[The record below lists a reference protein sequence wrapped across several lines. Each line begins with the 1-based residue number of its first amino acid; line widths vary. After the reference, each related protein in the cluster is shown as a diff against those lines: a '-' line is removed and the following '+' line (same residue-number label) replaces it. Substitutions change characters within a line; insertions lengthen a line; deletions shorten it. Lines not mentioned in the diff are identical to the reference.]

1 MRRKVYR
8 TIYESNATGH
18 KTISQRSQ
26 REQPFEWYV
35 LEKGGGNGGS
45 SKKRG
50 WIGNSTIRGYPALL
64 CLSLRRQS
72 ALTRP
77 PMLYSLET
85 PR

>member
-1 MRRKVYR
+1 MIRKIKKKNLKRREGSVLKIGKDR
-8 TIYESNATGH
+8 I
-18 KTISQRSQ
+18 K
-26 REQPFEWYV
+26 FEWYV